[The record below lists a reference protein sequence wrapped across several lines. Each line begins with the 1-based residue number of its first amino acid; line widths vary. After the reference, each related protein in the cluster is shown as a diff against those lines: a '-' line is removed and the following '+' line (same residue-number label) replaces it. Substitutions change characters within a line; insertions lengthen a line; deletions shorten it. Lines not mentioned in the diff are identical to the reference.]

1 MDPQTLKRTA
11 VGAAAIV
18 LIALLALK
26 VASRLL
32 EPDELAEPGA
42 ELVVEPA
49 SPDAGVRIRAHEPVR
64 VHVQVDGET
73 SFRGTL
79 CNGQGDH
86 GCGFDVPA
94 AKEIAVELSDLTRA
108 QVSYNGRRIE
118 PLGNL
123 SAPRRLVFVDDAD

>member
-1 MDPQTLKRTA
+1 MDRQTLTRTG
-11 VGAAAIV
+11 VGAFAIV
-18 LIALLALK
+18 VIAVLALQ

-32 EPDELAEPGA
+32 EPEELAGPELEA
-42 ELVVEPA
+42 EAEPA
-49 SPDAGVRIRAHEPVR
+49 TPDGGVRIRANEPVR

-73 SFRGTL
+73 TFRGTL
-79 CNGQGDH
+79 CNGQPEP
-86 GCGFDVPA
+86 GCSFDVPPA
-94 AKEIAVELSDLTRA
+94 GEIAVELSDLTRA